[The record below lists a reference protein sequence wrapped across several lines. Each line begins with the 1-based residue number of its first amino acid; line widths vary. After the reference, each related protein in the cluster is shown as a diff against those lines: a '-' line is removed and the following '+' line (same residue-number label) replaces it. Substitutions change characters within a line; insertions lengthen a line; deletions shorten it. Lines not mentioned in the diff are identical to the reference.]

1 MRILIIEDDPK
12 IAAMVAR
19 LLKGAGYAVDTALD
33 GKDGERLARVNTFDA
48 IVLDI
53 MMPGQDGLATCAH
66 LRTAGVLTPILMLT
80 ALGGVDDRIAGLDT
94 GADDYLAKPFH
105 SGELL
110 ARVRSLARRRSEV
123 RAAVVEKF
131 GVRID
136 ASARKAWRDGR
147 EIALSA
153 KEFALLELFIMNAG
167 RVLTRGSISEHLWDM
182 NFDPR
187 SNVIESFVKFL
198 RQKID
203 RPFPTPLIHTVRGAG
218 YRFDDQP

>member
-1 MRILIIEDDPK
+1 MHILIIEDDPK